1 MVVPLDG
8 KPGNSLLVSPDALK
22 TGTHAGTGPRG
33 RRPPFQPPIT
43 RLGSFGCAESW
54 RFQIRLPHP
63 LADCKFSF
71 FLLVI
76 ESGVVEQVALR
87 RGPFRR
93 ELCLGIGGFPLAQMC
108 QYLPDHRRVFDAGDN
123 PYRPLTLLAGFDVDL
138 EDPFQALG
146 PGHGGVAFGRRSVIR
161 VESVLVL
168 VASPAP
174 PRWRDG
180 GTVSAVMS
188 RDGRYAENAGAIFCW
203 ERTPHEISSG

>member
-33 RRPPFQPPIT
+33 RRPP
-43 RLGSFGCAESW
+43 S
-54 RFQIRLPHP
+54 

-108 QYLPDHRRVFDAGDN
+108 QYLPDHRRVFDVGDN

-146 PGHGGVAFGRRSVIR
+146 PCHGGVTFGRRSVIR

>member
-1 MVVPLDG
+1 MVVHLDG
-8 KPGNSLLVSPDALK
+8 KPGNPLLVSPDALK

-33 RRPPFQPPIT
+33 RRPP
-43 RLGSFGCAESW
+43 S
-54 RFQIRLPHP
+54 

-146 PGHGGVAFGRRSVIR
+146 PCHGGVTFGRRSVIR

-180 GTVSAVMS
+180 GTDISPALLCLVMQMGN
-188 RDGRYAENAGAIFCW
+188 GRRLKTIKYQYVKFAPLASNQAPFLSGNW
-203 ERTPHEISSG
+203 ISD